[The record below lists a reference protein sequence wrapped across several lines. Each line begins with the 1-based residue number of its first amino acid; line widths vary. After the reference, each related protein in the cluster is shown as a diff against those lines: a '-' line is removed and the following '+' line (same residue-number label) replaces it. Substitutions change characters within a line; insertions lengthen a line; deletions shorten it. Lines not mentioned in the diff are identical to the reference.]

1 MIKLRFQF
9 ALSLMTALGLLL
21 AACSAAPAASTATS
35 TSTASGYPAQG
46 TTQPASGY
54 PAQEATQPI
63 SSYPAP
69 VGSPTTGAYP
79 APSSG
84 PINLTDGL
92 NRQVTLNG
100 PAQKIVSLA
109 PSNTELLYEVGAG
122 AQVVGRDDFS
132 DFPAEAKALPSV
144 GGSLGNYN
152 LEAIT
157 ALKPD
162 LVLAAQI
169 NTPAQVKSLQDLG
182 LTVYYL
188 NNPKDLAG
196 LYQNLQIVGTLTGKS
211 DQAAALIQSLQ
222 ARVQAVQAKLA
233 GITTH
238 PKVYYELDATDPTK
252 PYTAG
257 PGSYV
262 DALLQ
267 MAGGQNIGASLS
279 SAYAQ
284 ISSEEVITQNPDF
297 ILLGDAAYGVT
308 IASVG
313 QRPGWSVVNA
323 VKNNQVLAFDDN
335 TVSRPTARLV
345 DALENLAKILHPEVF
360 KITPPEASV
369 GHRRCP
375 TEASNPK

>member
-1 MIKLRFQF
+1 MIKLRFHF
-9 ALSLMTALGLLL
+9 ALSLITALGLLL
-21 AACSAAPAASTATS
+21 AACSAAPAAAPTVMPTSPANGYPAQAATQP
-35 TSTASGYPAQG
+35 TSGYPAQA
-46 TTQPASGY
+46 TNAPTSGY
-54 PAQEATQPI
+54 PEPL
-63 SSYPAP
+63 S
-69 VGSPTTGAYP
+69 SPTTGASP
-79 APSSG
+79 TSSSG

-122 AQVVGRDDFS
+122 AQVIGRDDFS

-144 GGSLGNYN
+144 GGSMGNYN

-169 NTPAQVKSLQDLG
+169 NTPEQVKSLEDLG
-182 LTVYYL
+182 ITVYYL
-188 NNPKDLAG
+188 NNPKDLNG
-196 LYQNLQIVGTLTGKS
+196 LYQNLQIVGTLTGKT
-211 DQAAALIQSLQ
+211 DQAAALVQSLQ
-222 ARVQAVQAKLA
+222 ARVQTVQTKLA
-233 GITTH
+233 AITTH

-262 DALLQ
+262 DTLLQ
-267 MAGGQNIGASLS
+267 MAGGQNIGAALGSD
-279 SAYAQ
+279 YAQ

-308 IASVG
+308 VDSVG
-313 QRPGWSVVNA
+313 QRPGWSAINA

-345 DALENLAKILHPEVF
+345 DALENLAKILHPEAF
-360 KITPPEASV
+360 
-369 GHRRCP
+369 
-375 TEASNPK
+375 N

>member
-1 MIKLRFQF
+1 MIKPRFHL
-9 ALSLMTALGLLL
+9 ALSFITALGLLL
-21 AACSAAPAASTATS
+21 AACSAAPTATT
-35 TSTASGYPAQG
+35 TSPTSGYPAQG
-46 TTQPASGY
+46 
-54 PAQEATQPI
+54 ATQPN

-69 VGSPTTGAYP
+69 VSNPTTGAYP
-79 APSSG
+79 APSNG
-84 PINLTDGL
+84 PITLTDGL
-92 NRQVTLNG
+92 NRQVTLTG

-144 GGSLGNYN
+144 GGSMGNYN

-182 LTVYYL
+182 ITVYYL

-196 LYQNLQIVGTLTGKS
+196 LYQNLQIVGTLTGKT
-211 DQAAALIQSLQ
+211 DQAATLIQSLQ
-222 ARVQAVQAKLA
+222 ARVQAVQTKLA
-233 GITTH
+233 AITTH

-267 MAGGQNIGASLS
+267 LAGGQNIGAALS

-284 ISSEEVITQNPDF
+284 ISSEAVVTQNPDF

-308 IASVG
+308 IDSVG
-313 QRPGWSVVNA
+313 QRPGWSAINA
-323 VKNNQVLAFDDN
+323 VKNNQVLTFDDN

-345 DALENLAKILHPEVF
+345 DALEAMAKILHPDLF
-360 KITPPEASV
+360 K
-369 GHRRCP
+369 
-375 TEASNPK
+375 